1 MSQLTV
7 KDLAK
12 KYGVAARDIVRELNE
27 QGIETGDAVDAV
39 IPEDMQEL
47 VESYFADLYDHDEIQ
62 LRNSDKRSGKNQSKN
77 PGKGKEKNVPVKN
90 QRSNSSESSGDS
102 SLEGKVITLPSPV
115 IVKVLAEAVGKKPN
129 ELISDLIKLG
139 ELAGINQPITDANA
153 KKLCASY
160 GCELVFGAAPKTETA
175 PPAPRKNEVVYD
187 PSQLLHL
194 SR

>member
-27 QGIETGDAVDAV
+27 QGIEIGDAVDAV

-90 QRSNSSESSGDS
+90 QRSSSSESAGDS
-102 SLEGKVITLPSPV
+102 SLEGKVITLPS
-115 IVKVLAEAVGKKPN
+115 
-129 ELISDLIKLG
+129 
-139 ELAGINQPITDANA
+139 
-153 KKLCASY
+153 
-160 GCELVFGAAPKTETA
+160 
-175 PPAPRKNEVVYD
+175 R
-187 PSQLLHL
+187 
-194 SR
+194 